1 MTHCTGRSLPSHR
14 LTIPLAA
21 LVGGPVPALAKGMVG
36 WRLGNWARP
45 GRRVLA
51 REVRRT
57 LDGMLLVPFDFQ
69 AAYDA
74 LNPDD
79 ADHRFYAD
87 LASRLSAQ
95 RAVDLGCGT
104 GTLALLLAR
113 GGRQVIGI
121 DPDPEML
128 RVARQRAGNEL
139 VTWQQGYANA
149 MPAAW
154 ADLVTMSGHVS
165 QVFTTDEQ
173 WREALRDVHRGLV
186 PSGFLAFEMRNP
198 GARAWERWNREQT
211 LRVVETDQGP
221 VEFWHETTK
230 VDLSLV
236 TYATTD
242 YNTRTGCSSTSLN
255 TLAFRNETSLR
266 ASLTDVGF
274 AVLDMY
280 GDWDRG
286 HVRQVCPEL
295 IVVAQKV

>member
-1 MTHCTGRSLPSHR
+1 
-14 LTIPLAA
+14 
-21 LVGGPVPALAKGMVG
+21 
-36 WRLGNWARP
+36 
-45 GRRVLA
+45 
-51 REVRRT
+51 
-57 LDGMLLVPFDFQ
+57 MLFVPFDFQ

-104 GTLALLLAR
+104 GTPAVLLAR

-139 VTWQQGYANA
+139 VTWQQGYADA
-149 MPAAW
+149 MPSAW

-165 QVFTTDEQ
+165 QVFVTDDQ
-173 WREALRDVHRGLV
+173 WRVALRDAHRGLV

-198 GARAWERWNREQT
+198 CARAWEHWSREQT

-221 VEFWHETTK
+221 VEFWHETTN
-230 VDLSLV
+230 VDLPLV
-236 TYATTD
+236 TYSTTD
-242 YNTRTGCSSTSLN
+242 YNTRTGCSSTSLD
-255 TLAFRNETSLR
+255 TLAFRDETGLRTSLTE
-266 ASLTDVGF
+266 AGF
-274 AVLDMY
+274 AVRDMY

-286 HVRQVCPEL
+286 PVRPDCPEL